1 MTDEKD
7 RNSTIRELLP
17 PVSYRKP
24 DPEVEPI
31 LEEQSMFQQP
41 IPSIQ
46 KDLEQGQM
54 KNNSQQQI
62 IEQNESTISP
72 QEQQTVQENDQ
83 IDQENTAQNQEN
95 ALFDQP
101 EILLPQECFVE
112 RCDQIIT
119 GRQLE

>member
-1 MTDEKD
+1 MP
-7 RNSTIRELLP
+7 P
-17 PVSYRKP
+17 PVSYKKP
-24 DPEVEPI
+24 DPEVKPI
-31 LEEQSMFQQP
+31 LEGQSIFQQP

-46 KDLEQGQM
+46 KDLEQGHT
-54 KNNSQQQI
+54 KNNSQAQT

-72 QEQQTVQENDQ
+72 QEQPTVQENAQ
-83 IDQENTAQNQEN
+83 IDQQNTAQNQEN
-95 ALFDQP
+95 ALLFDQP

>member
-1 MTDEKD
+1 M
-7 RNSTIRELLP
+7 LPP

-24 DPEVEPI
+24 DPEIEPI
-31 LEEQSMFQQP
+31 LEGQSIFQQP
-41 IPSIQ
+41 LPSIQ

-54 KNNSQQQI
+54 KNNSQQQT

-72 QEQQTVQENDQ
+72 VQENEQ

-101 EILLPQECFVE
+101 EILLRQDCFVE

>member
-1 MTDEKD
+1 M
-7 RNSTIRELLP
+7 P
-17 PVSYRKP
+17 PTVSYRKP

-31 LEEQSMFQQP
+31 LEGQSIFLQP

-54 KNNSQQQI
+54 KNNSQ
-62 IEQNESTISP
+62 IEENESTISP
-72 QEQQTVQENDQ
+72 QEQQTVQENEQ

-119 GRQLE
+119 GRQLQ

>member
-1 MTDEKD
+1 MP
-7 RNSTIRELLP
+7 P

-72 QEQQTVQENDQ
+72 QEQPSVQENAQ
-83 IDQENTAQNQEN
+83 IDQQNAAQNQEN
-95 ALFDQP
+95 VLLFDQP
-101 EILLPQECFVE
+101 QILLPQECFVK

>member
-1 MTDEKD
+1 M
-7 RNSTIRELLP
+7 SP
-17 PVSYRKP
+17 PVSYKKP
-24 DPEVEPI
+24 DPEIKPI
-31 LEEQSMFQQP
+31 IEGQSTFQQP

-54 KNNSQQQI
+54 KNNSQQQT

-72 QEQQTVQENDQ
+72 QEQQTVQENEQ

-112 RCDQIIT
+112 QCDQIIT

>member
-1 MTDEKD
+1 MP
-7 RNSTIRELLP
+7 P
-17 PVSYRKP
+17 PVSYKKP
-24 DPEVEPI
+24 DLEVKPI
-31 LEEQSMFQQP
+31 IEGQSIVQQP

-46 KDLEQGQM
+46 KDLEQGEM
-54 KNNSQQQI
+54 KNNSQQQT
-62 IEQNESTISP
+62 IEQNESIISP
-72 QEQQTVQENDQ
+72 QKQQTVQENDQ

>member
-1 MTDEKD
+1 MP
-7 RNSTIRELLP
+7 P

-24 DPEVEPI
+24 DPEVEPV
-31 LEEQSMFQQP
+31 LEEQSLFQQP

-46 KDLEQGQM
+46 KELEKGQT
-54 KNNSQQQI
+54 KNNFQPQT

-72 QEQQTVQENDQ
+72 QEQPTVQENAQ
-83 IDQENTAQNQEN
+83 IDRQNTDQNQEN
-95 ALFDQP
+95 ALFDLP

-119 GRQLE
+119 GRQLQ

>member
-1 MTDEKD
+1 M
-7 RNSTIRELLP
+7 LPP

-24 DPEVEPI
+24 DPEIEPI
-31 LEEQSMFQQP
+31 LEGQSIFQQP
-41 IPSIQ
+41 LPSIQ

-54 KNNSQQQI
+54 KNNSQQQT

-72 QEQQTVQENDQ
+72 VQENEQ

-95 ALFDQP
+95 ALFDLP
-101 EILLPQECFVE
+101 EVLLPQECFVE

-119 GRQLE
+119 GRQLQ